1 MVIQV
6 VCNKHALIWELTSYN
21 HVFKGKLMNFDL
33 KHLKKAM
40 YANKRQSNVSNTII
54 TIEYY
59 L

>member
-6 VCNKHALIWELTSYN
+6 SNKCALIWELTSYN
-21 HVFKGKLMNFDL
+21 HLFKETLMNFVL

-40 YANKRQSNVSNTII
+40 YTNKRQSNVSNTII
-54 TIEYY
+54 TIECY